1 MTYLDANATEPLR
14 PCARAAALAA
24 MDLPGNPS
32 SVHQAGREARHVLEQ
47 ARQAIA
53 GFFGSDRENLVFTS
67 GGTEANG
74 LAIVG
79 LGAGRTIVCG
89 ATEHAAVL
97 AAAPGAEIVPV
108 DRSGR
113 IDPCRLDATLQ
124 ATGPALVCIMLANN
138 ETGVI
143 APMRDIAAVCA
154 RRGALLH
161 ADAVQAARRM
171 AVNMQELGVTSLAI
185 SGHKLGAPKGAGA
198 LLMAAGHDVCAA
210 VIQGGGQERG
220 RRGGTP
226 ALPAIAGM
234 SAALLAAE
242 PNTSTLE
249 ALRDRAESAAVAA
262 GAIVCGAGPRLAN
275 TTCLALPGARADAQV
290 IALDLAGVAVSA
302 GAACSSG
309 KVARSHVLDAMGL
322 SDLAGCA
329 IRVSLPWNVTE
340 ADIDVFVSAYTGI
353 AARMRH
359 RARAA

>member
-1 MTYLDANATEPLR
+1 
-14 PCARAAALAA
+14 

-32 SVHQAGREARHVLEQ
+32 SIHRAGREARQVLEQ
-47 ARQAIA
+47 ARQDLAV
-53 GFFGSDRENLVFTS
+53 FFGSDPENLVFTS

-74 LAIVG
+74 LAIAG

-89 ATEHAAVL
+89 ATEHPAVL

-113 IDPCRLDATLQ
+113 IDPCRLDAILQ

-143 APMRDIAAVCA
+143 APMREIAEVC
-154 RRGALLH
+154 RQRGARLH
-161 ADAVQAARRM
+161 TDAVQAAGRM

-185 SGHKLGAPKGAGA
+185 SGHKLGGPKGAGA
-198 LLMAAGHDVCAA
+198 LLMAAGHDVSAA
-210 VIQGGGQERG
+210 VVRGGGQERG

-234 SAALLAAE
+234 AAALQASADLA
-242 PNTSTLE
+242 TLQ
-249 ALRDRAESAAVAA
+249 ALRDRAESAAIAA
-262 GAIVCGAGPRLAN
+262 GAIVCGGGSRLPN
-275 TTCLALPGARADAQV
+275 TTCLALPGVRSDAQV

-322 SDLAGCA
+322 SNLAGCA
-329 IRVSLPWNVTE
+329 MRVSLPWNVTE
-340 ADIDVFVSAYTGI
+340 ADIDGFARAYT
-353 AARMRH
+353 AMAQRMRH
-359 RARAA
+359 QAHAA